1 MVLEHLLEMAE
12 QPEAQR
18 VSLRWTIIKAHV
30 HLALVLAQLGND
42 DTAQREHTTWAAN
55 YLRKSPTCLSDSIL
69 KQILMRR
76 DQPTHPVLAALGGA
90 KWFAKRRPTQKADD
104 HAQKGC
110 STCGMH
116 DMQKP
121 VFRCSQCQWT
131 YYCSRECQRADWKR
145 HKEACRDAFQSRKR
159 VEQLKQENPE
169 EATMAEDWINW
180 RQAANSVDTEA
191 LYHALNLQRDPSR
204 GRTHIVFRQ
213 AVYTP
218 NDSKSIRKKFQ
229 VVNCGVYRIEDVL
242 TDIEDF
248 MDLNGG
254 EGRAY
259 IQGLIDELIEGD
271 HTGDGVPILEL
282 KLAPGLEI
290 YLCYLMSSR
299 SKLRQITYNSHW
311 RELMNPK
318 SPPGPMPP
326 LKSGAQDAEFR
337 F

>member
-1 MVLEHLLEMAE
+1 MQNADLRRKQTTMHRRDAAPVECTICRSRFSAAHNVSGHIIVLENVNGRIGSDTRKLVGKLCIAITVG
-12 QPEAQR
+12 R
-18 VSLRWTIIKAHV
+18 DRL
-30 HLALVLAQLGND
+30 LVL
-42 DTAQREHTTWAAN
+42 H
-55 YLRKSPTCLSDSIL
+55 
-69 KQILMRR
+69 
-76 DQPTHPVLAALGGA
+76 
-90 KWFAKRRPTQKADD
+90 
-104 HAQKGC
+104 
-110 STCGMH
+110 
-116 DMQKP
+116 
-121 VFRCSQCQWT
+121 
-131 YYCSRECQRADWKR
+131 
-145 HKEACRDAFQSRKR
+145 RDAFQSRKR

-169 EATMAEDWINW
+169 QATMAEDWINW

-191 LYHALNLQRDPSR
+191 LCHALNLQRDPSR

-229 VVNCGVYRIEDVL
+229 VVNCSVYRIEDVL

-290 YLCYLMSSR
+290 YLGYLMSSR